1 MKWRKTLCSFYP
13 LYPPAPG
20 ACLDTSLNA
29 ALAMP
34 VTPDVLL
41 LPSNLAPFAKL
52 VPVDGGG
59 GEHAAKVRNTSF
71 NRFQVGTSAGR
82 SGGM

>member
-1 MKWRKTLCSFYP
+1 
-13 LYPPAPG
+13 
-20 ACLDTSLNA
+20 
-29 ALAMP
+29 MP